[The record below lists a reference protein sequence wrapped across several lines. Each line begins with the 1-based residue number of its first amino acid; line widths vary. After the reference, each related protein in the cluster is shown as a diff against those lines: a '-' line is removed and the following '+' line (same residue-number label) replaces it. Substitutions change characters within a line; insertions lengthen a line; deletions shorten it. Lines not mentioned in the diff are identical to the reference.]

1 MSNSWQIATW
11 RFEMISA
18 LLDANLTQAQKRRIV
33 RDRTKRAVKWP
44 HSSQDKPI
52 GKSTLFR
59 WLQNYREKGFLG
71 LMPKARKDK
80 GLPRS
85 DQIGRAHV

>member
-1 MSNSWQIATW
+1 MSDPWQIATW

-18 LLDANLTQAQKRRIV
+18 LLDAKLTEAQKRRII
-33 RDRTKRAVKWP
+33 RQRTTRAVQWP
-44 HSSQDKPI
+44 DSKKTRPI

-80 GLPRS
+80 GMARY
-85 DQIGRAHV
+85 DRCNYVN